1 MTGISISPLWPTASR
16 PQALVDPVAFT
27 LALVLS
33 PLIVGVLGAPVLL
46 IPTFAVVFGGPA
58 YLLIGTPLM
67 WAALRRGKTDP
78 DYFFGLGL
86 KTIAACA
93 TPIVLF
99 AVSQMILNG
108 QIREFGAL
116 ITWFA
121 FVTAISAAMAGVWG
135 AMFATLYRR
144 LRNPNFP
151 A

>member
-1 MTGISISPLWPTASR
+1 MTGISISPLWPTANR

-27 LALVLS
+27 LALVLT

-86 KTIAACA
+86 KTIAAIA
-93 TPIVLF
+93 APLALF
-99 AVSQMILNG
+99 ALGQMTLEG
-108 QIREFGAL
+108 RPGELGTLA
-116 ITWFA
+116 TTFA
-121 FVTAISAAMAGVWG
+121 IFTAISAVMAGVWG
-135 AMFATLYRR
+135 AMFASLYRR